1 MLEDWIESGLYF
13 RQGKAVHNFKSTLPA
28 PQSDLV
34 AELIKDPYNFD
45 FLTLANQCP

>member
-1 MLEDWIESGLYF
+1 MLLHWIESGLYS
-13 RQGKAVHNFKSTLPA
+13 RQGKAVHNFKSTLPG

-45 FLTLANQCP
+45 FLTLATKCP